1 MRPNK
6 FKGIELRDNLQPLTM
21 ESYRTD
27 QTKPTEYFVQ
37 LLLDLT
43 YLLIIGK
50 LIIQFSW
57 TSSYKN

>member
-43 YLLIIGK
+43 YQLIIGK
-50 LIIQFSW
+50 LIIQFS
-57 TSSYKN
+57 